1 MDIRSGRGAGC
12 STGRSTGIGLLEVL
26 AASAVLATGIV
37 CLLQLQLTARQLD
50 TVTYQRLQA
59 SLQDM
64 EAREQ
69 ALLVN
74 LMEGG
79 SFEPVL

>member
-1 MDIRSGRGAGC
+1 
-12 STGRSTGIGLLEVL
+12 LEVL